1 MTATLVGALVTAG
14 ILGATHAIEPDH
26 VAGISSLSGR
36 YDDAR
41 LSALVG
47 VCFSAGHVAL
57 VVAWLAVAYFVL
69 GQTSFPEVLNT
80 LGTLAIT
87 VLLAAFGV
95 FLTVQGYRVAAGAHT
110 RDDHG
115 RDGKHTH
122 QHEQGHSHQHE
133 QGHSHQSGQGH
144 SRQFGQSYSH
154 QSGQGHSHDDDP
166 RRGAVDPHFRLPLVG
181 GHSNGHTTRAYL
193 KTGLVGAL
201 FTLSPP
207 LSMMAFAG
215 TLVPT
220 YGSGVV
226 ALAVL
231 AYAASITLTMAAI
244 GAGVGRVFQLL
255 GRNGTA
261 HGVVRV
267 VTGVGV
273 TGFAA
278 VVFADTFALV

>member
-1 MTATLVGALVTAG
+1 MTTTLVGALVTAG
-14 ILGATHAIEPDH
+14 VLGATHAIEPDH

-57 VVAWLAVAYFVL
+57 VLAWLGLASLVL
-69 GQTSFPEVLNT
+69 GQTSFPEGVHT
-80 LGTLAIT
+80 FGTLAVA

-95 FLTVQGYRVAAGAHT
+95 FLTVQGYRATARAHT
-110 RDDHG
+110 RGDHG
-115 RDGKHTH
+115 GRGPHTD
-122 QHEQGHSHQHE
+122 QHEHGHSHN
-133 QGHSHQSGQGH
+133 
-144 SRQFGQSYSH
+144 
-154 QSGQGHSHDDDP
+154 HDP
-166 RRGAVDPHFRLPLVG
+166 GPAGTSDPHLHLPLVG
-181 GHSNGHTTRAYL
+181 GHSHDHTTRAYL

-215 TLVPT
+215 TVIPS
-220 YGSGVV
+220 YGFGVV
-226 ALAVL
+226 AAAVL

-244 GAGVGRVFQLL
+244 GAGVGTVFQLL
-255 GRNGTA
+255 ARNATA
-261 HGVVRV
+261 YGAVRI

-278 VVFADTFALV
+278 VVFADTLALV

>member
-14 ILGATHAIEPDH
+14 VLGATHAIEPDH

-36 YDDAR
+36 YDDTR

-57 VVAWLAVAYFVL
+57 VVAWLAVAYLVL

-95 FLTVQGYRVAAGAHT
+95 FLTVQGYRAAARAHT
-110 RDDHG
+110 PADHG
-115 RDGKHTH
+115 GDGKHTH
-122 QHEQGHSHQHE
+122 QNERDNSHQP
-133 QGHSHQSGQGH
+133 
-144 SRQFGQSYSH
+144 
-154 QSGQGHSHDDDP
+154 GQGHSHDHDLRP
-166 RRGAVDPHFRLPLVG
+166 EAVDPHFRLPLVD
-181 GHSNGHTTRAYL
+181 GHSHDHTTRAYL

-215 TLVPT
+215 TLLPT
-220 YGSGVV
+220 YGFGVV

-231 AYAASITLTMAAI
+231 TYAASIALTMGVV
-244 GAGVGRVFQLL
+244 GAGVGTAFQLL
-255 GRNGTA
+255 GRNRRA
-261 HGVVRV
+261 YAAARV

-273 TGFAA
+273 TGFAV
-278 VVFADTFALV
+278 VVFADTLTLV